1 LINKDLLL
9 KNENLIYGIHAVK
22 ALLRYDSA
30 AVDHVWVDR
39 ARKDPE
45 FQDWVMHIE
54 KKSIHVE
61 RVSRKDLDNLLG
73 EVAHQGVVA
82 RSIQGAEPKGD
93 AALNDWLE
101 NTPNQS
107 VFLLILDGVQDPHN
121 LGAVIRTAAAAGCDA
136 IIAPKDRAVGLTPV
150 VHKVSCGA
158 SQLIP
163 FFQVTNLVRAMEG
176 IKKRGIWLV
185 GAAGE
190 ASQTVYQTD
199 LTGAIGIVM
208 GAEGEGLRKLTRDT
222 CDFLAKIPMTDA
234 VESLNVSVATG
245 VFIFESVRQRMQS
258 KSKK

>member
-1 LINKDLLL
+1 
-9 KNENLIYGIHAVK
+9 
-22 ALLRYDSA
+22 
-30 AVDHVWVDR
+30 
-39 ARKDPE
+39 
-45 FQDWVMHIE
+45 
-54 KKSIHVE
+54 
-61 RVSRKDLDNLLG
+61 
-73 EVAHQGVVA
+73 
-82 RSIQGAEPKGD
+82 
-93 AALNDWLE
+93 
-101 NTPNQS
+101 